1 MISRDTA
8 LRDTR
13 PFRDFESFETPSGGL
28 GATRFGLDEPGL
40 VAKVPRGSMVRPG
53 VRVES
58 RGGFCHA
65 DRSQESTFGTAGA
78 VPTIPKDHDNALSFF
93 SLSTFVS
100 LHDFP

>member
-1 MISRDTA
+1 
-8 LRDTR
+8 
-13 PFRDFESFETPSGGL
+13 
-28 GATRFGLDEPGL
+28 
-40 VAKVPRGSMVRPG
+40 MVRPG

-78 VPTIPKDHDNALSFF
+78 VPTIPTIPTIPKDLDNALSFF